1 VIIFESKLFI
11 VTNKYVSHFLKSCK
25 LCQFVVKMHKSG
37 LGMASPLQINAMF
50 KSIVIIIIIIIII
63 IMISDRAEAE
73 ACYARA
79 IGIGSA

>member
-1 VIIFESKLFI
+1 
-11 VTNKYVSHFLKSCK
+11 
-25 LCQFVVKMHKSG
+25 MHKSG

>member
-1 VIIFESKLFI
+1 VNGIYVHIKFNGPSNKFIFRATYGNF
-11 VTNKYVSHFLKSCK
+11 
-25 LCQFVVKMHKSG
+25 
-37 LGMASPLQINAMF
+37 
-50 KSIVIIIIIIIII
+50 IIIII

>member
-11 VTNKYVSHFLKSCK
+11 VTNKYVSHFLKSCE

-50 KSIVIIIIIIIII
+50 KSIVILLLTDNYFILL
-63 IMISDRAEAE
+63 AL
-73 ACYARA
+73 
-79 IGIGSA
+79 